1 MSCQST
7 FHRYVYRRSVD
18 LARGVSYNF
27 QTRNLRDVFWF
38 QSAPADPVMYL
49 VKPNSHE
56 IVARNDDYNGL
67 ASEIFY
73 TADSSQTY
81 TLVIR
86 ARTTATPGYCD
97 IFGRIAGGSFLRV
110 DQDALF
116 FGVRHS
122 AQWNAEGQVFETT
135 SSTGDPYLIFIIGDF
150 AGGHMY
156 FGPGVDDAGTGLNS
170 KFVTPAPLGP
180 GIASGMI
187 VLGSYS
193 RWTEGNCDLCT
204 PDLDGAAS
212 RGPSR
217 PDGSERGRHA
227 ESSRMRQFTDAMKE
241 QKEHLESLE
250 PWERDKRVAELRQTT
265 LSEEERRLQT
275 VPVPQAAPDLLRSYT
290 DYFGRYSDLASDLKD
305 LSYVER
311 SQKLTELKE
320 RTVGP

>member
-7 FHRYVYRRSVD
+7 FHRYVYRRSID

-49 VKPNSHE
+49 VKPNSNE

-97 IFGRIAGGSFLRV
+97 IFGRVAGGSFLRV
-110 DQDALF
+110 DRDALF
-116 FGVRHS
+116 FGVRHP

-135 SSTGDPYLIFIIGDF
+135 NSTGDPYLIFIIGDF
-150 AGGHMY
+150 AGGDMY

-170 KFVTPAPLGP
+170 KFVTPAPSGP
-180 GIASGMI
+180 GTASGLI
-187 VLGSYS
+187 ILGSYS

-212 RGPSR
+212 HGPSR
-217 PDGSERGRHA
+217 PGRSEREHDA
-227 ESSRMRQFTDAMKE
+227 ESLPMRRFTAAMKE
-241 QKEHLESLE
+241 QKEDLESLE
-250 PWERDKRVAELRQTT
+250 PGERDKRVAELRQST

-275 VPVPQAAPDLLRSYT
+275 VPVPQATPDLPRGYADYLR
-290 DYFGRYSDLASDLKD
+290 RYKDLAPELKD
-305 LSYVER
+305 LSYIER
-311 SQKLTELKE
+311 SQKLAALKE